1 MSEPDAPAKD
11 RILSAALEE
20 FATRGYEAASTNAIA
35 AKAGVAK
42 GLVFHHFGSKE
53 ALLLALFERE
63 VARMTTLVFEAPGP
77 RPPDLFKR
85 LYQLTLRKLEIS
97 QQHPLTA
104 EFLIIALSEAPPGV
118 KAKLMARNAEL
129 LKAAWPRLIDGLDA
143 SKLRAGLTLA
153 DAIETLG
160 LLSDG
165 LEKQLTAMLRAKQL
179 PLTEVAR
186 RAWVHFERLRDGL
199 YR

>member
-1 MSEPDAPAKD
+1 MTGADAPAKD

-20 FATRGYEAASTNAIA
+20 FSTRGYEAASTNAIA

-63 VARMTTLVFEAPGP
+63 VERMTAAVFDAP
-77 RPPDLFKR
+77 RPQPADLFER
-85 LYQLTLRKLEIS
+85 LYRLTLRKLEVA
-97 QQHPLTA
+97 QEHPLTA
-104 EFLIIALSEAPPGV
+104 EFLVIALSEAPPGV
-118 KAKLMARNAEL
+118 KAKLLARNAEL
-129 LKAAWPRLIDGLDA
+129 MKSAWPRLLEGLDA
-143 SKLRAGLTLA
+143 SKLREGLTLP
-153 DAIETLG
+153 DAIETLS

-165 LEKQLTAMLRAKQL
+165 LEKQLTAMLKAKQL
-179 PLTEVAR
+179 PLAEVAR
-186 RAWVHFERLRDGL
+186 RAWTHFERLRDGL